1 MPILNGLK
9 ILVLSN
15 WLLYYKKRHQN
26 NVFSVSKLSFK
37 PFFSKKKNI
46 PKFSGKTVI
55 DNILFISKAMNNML
69 PPIFKNWF
77 QFCYNIHHYST
88 TFSIKGH
95 LHKKSFRTNNFG
107 KFSVTVSA
115 IDSWNKIQDQ
125 MGEIALKDLR
135 PSKIKW
141 LLTNKFIKSYWL
153 MYFYFYRILFILCEY
168 IIGIVLFYL
177 YDSTIQLLAGNWI

>member
-1 MPILNGLK
+1 M
-9 ILVLSN
+9 
-15 WLLYYKKRHQN
+15 
-26 NVFSVSKLSFK
+26 
-37 PFFSKKKNI
+37 
-46 PKFSGKTVI
+46 I
-55 DNILFISKAMNNML
+55 DNILFISKALNKIL

-141 LLTNKFIKSYWL
+141 LLTNKFIKSY
-153 MYFYFYRILFILCEY
+153 
-168 IIGIVLFYL
+168 
-177 YDSTIQLLAGNWI
+177 

>member
-1 MPILNGLK
+1 MLFNR
-9 ILVLSN
+9 
-15 WLLYYKKRHQN
+15 LLYYKKSYQN
-26 NVFSVSKLSFK
+26 NIFSASKLSFK
-37 PFFSKKKNI
+37 SFFQKINI
-46 PKFSGKTVI
+46 LKFSVKTMI
-55 DNILFISKAMNNML
+55 DNIFFISKALNDML
-69 PPIFKNWF
+69 LPIFKNWF

-141 LLTNKFIKSYWL
+141 LLTNKFIKSY
-153 MYFYFYRILFILCEY
+153 
-168 IIGIVLFYL
+168 
-177 YDSTIQLLAGNWI
+177 

>member
-1 MPILNGLK
+1 M
-9 ILVLSN
+9 
-15 WLLYYKKRHQN
+15 
-26 NVFSVSKLSFK
+26 
-37 PFFSKKKNI
+37 
-46 PKFSGKTVI
+46 I
-55 DNILFISKAMNNML
+55 DNILFFSKALNKIL

-95 LHKKSFRTNNFG
+95 LLKKSFRTNNFG

-141 LLTNKFIKSYWL
+141 LLTSKFIKSY
-153 MYFYFYRILFILCEY
+153 
-168 IIGIVLFYL
+168 
-177 YDSTIQLLAGNWI
+177 